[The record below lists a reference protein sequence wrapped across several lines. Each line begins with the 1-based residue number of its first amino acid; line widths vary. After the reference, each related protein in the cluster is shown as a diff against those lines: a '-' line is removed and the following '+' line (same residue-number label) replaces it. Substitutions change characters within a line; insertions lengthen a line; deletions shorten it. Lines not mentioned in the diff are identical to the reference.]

1 MKVAVLGG
9 GIIGVTTAWFLVRD
23 GHQVTVIDRGDTPAA
38 ETSFANAGFIA
49 PGRALSW
56 AAPGAPALWMR
67 SLFRKDAPIK
77 LRLRA
82 DPALWRWCFGFL
94 GNCTDARWRA
104 NSLRKLEVC
113 LYSQRVL
120 DTLVADTGLVFHR
133 RSDGILYLHRD
144 QTELKL
150 ALEKMR
156 LLTGH
161 GVAIEVLDADGCVRL
176 EPALA
181 ASIDAIAGA
190 IHCPGDESG
199 DCNLFT
205 RKLAELAAIRGVMFR
220 MDAKIENIVADG
232 TTIVRVETDAG
243 AVTADAFVMALGS
256 YSAVHARRL
265 GIRLPVYPLKGYS
278 VTVPAGPQAP
288 TMAGLDEANHF
299 AWSRFGARLRLASG
313 TELTGY
319 DTRPNAA
326 YHARLLRLARGLF
339 PEGGDYDNPECWAGL
354 RPMTPEGTPIF
365 GRRRYANLWFN
376 TGHGSMGWSMA
387 CGSARVTADLIA
399 GRRPEIDLAGMSL
412 EPV

>member
-113 LYSQRVL
+113 LYSQRVQ
-120 DTLVADTGLVFHR
+120 DTLVADTGLEFHR

-144 QTELKL
+144 RDNLTL

-161 GVAIEVLDADGCVRL
+161 GVGIEVLDAEGCVRL

-181 ASIDAIAGA
+181 ASREAIAGA

-199 DCNLFT
+199 DCNMFT
-205 RKLAELAAIRGVMFR
+205 RI
-220 MDAKIENIVADG
+220 
-232 TTIVRVETDAG
+232 
-243 AVTADAFVMALGS
+243 
-256 YSAVHARRL
+256 
-265 GIRLPVYPLKGYS
+265 
-278 VTVPAGPQAP
+278 
-288 TMAGLDEANHF
+288 DE
-299 AWSRFGARLRLASG
+299 
-313 TELTGY
+313 
-319 DTRPNAA
+319 
-326 YHARLLRLARGLF
+326 
-339 PEGGDYDNPECWAGL
+339 
-354 RPMTPEGTPIF
+354 
-365 GRRRYANLWFN
+365 
-376 TGHGSMGWSMA
+376 
-387 CGSARVTADLIA
+387 
-399 GRRPEIDLAGMSL
+399 
-412 EPV
+412 